1 MFNKIKTLT
10 SNSLFKHMALS
21 GLCKPVSMIISYI
34 YVPFV
39 LNYLGIEK
47 YGIWSTLLAIVS
59 WISFFDIGIGNGLRN
74 KLTESLASNDGREKK
89 LISSAYVFISV
100 IMISVIII
108 FSLIAIFLDWKKIFG
123 VVNIDEDLRFS
134 VILCI
139 FFVASN
145 FILSI
150 CKNVLFAIQKA
161 SIVSVMELFV
171 QLLNLIGILIVRNL
185 IKSSLVIITIIYGLS
200 MLSVNFVTNI
210 ILYTKNSNLR
220 PSFKKFNFIEG
231 KNLTTLGFK
240 FFIIQICVLVL
251 FTTDSLIISRLYG
264 ASNVTPYSTVN
275 KIFTAII
282 GVFSAFLTPVWSDV
296 TKAKIEN
303 NPSHLV
309 KLLKRL
315 CLLMIPF
322 IIGIILLVFIF
333 RPLMKFW
340 LTKELEYSQTL
351 IILGAAYCFLNIWCN
366 TYSCFA
372 SGLELMKCSV
382 ITAIVQA
389 VVNIPF
395 SLFFAICLNME
406 AAGILCG
413 TVVSMGIAAIVLPI
427 AVIKNIKTMSKG
439 ISL

>member
-47 YGIWSTLLAIVS
+47 YGVWSTLLAIVS

-74 KLTESLASNDGREKK
+74 KLTQSLASNDGREKK

-150 CKNVLFAIQKA
+150 CKNVLFEHILHHAGHEKRCAFDPFAIQKA

-220 PSFKKFNFIEG
+220 PSFKKFNFISCFSTI
-231 KNLTTLGFK
+231 LCS
-240 FFIIQICVLVL
+240 IRQYS
-251 FTTDSLIISRLYG
+251 TTDIYNFVSQIII
-264 ASNVTPYSTVN
+264 
-275 KIFTAII
+275 IFI
-282 GVFSAFLTPVWSDV
+282 
-296 TKAKIEN
+296 
-303 NPSHLV
+303 
-309 KLLKRL
+309 
-315 CLLMIPF
+315 
-322 IIGIILLVFIF
+322 
-333 RPLMKFW
+333 
-340 LTKELEYSQTL
+340 
-351 IILGAAYCFLNIWCN
+351 
-366 TYSCFA
+366 TYSK
-372 SGLELMKCSV
+372 EV
-382 ITAIVQA
+382 
-389 VVNIPF
+389 
-395 SLFFAICLNME
+395 LNN
-406 AAGILCG
+406 GRR
-413 TVVSMGIAAIVLPI
+413 
-427 AVIKNIKTMSKG
+427 KN
-439 ISL
+439 